1 MKIKTLFK
9 DFYEKLN
16 IAFNKIIPFLKLFK
30 SKFFI
35 IWGCVFAV
43 LLITVIT
50 LLTATVDYYELQFKG
65 VVIGYSR
72 SSSAVNDAISEL
84 SSAFLEKSEV
94 VSEMGN
100 FKVAKIT
107 SSNLFVD
114 CYNKEEF
121 KDVITAAAETL
132 YKGASLYIDGERV
145 ISLASEEKIN
155 SIIESFKYDRL
166 AVSEHLRTEND
177 SYTVT
182 FKEDVKVVKE
192 HLAVSN
198 IVTKNE
204 YLSVYEILEDKLHYT
219 VNCVQTLEETVPF
232 VTYYTRNESLKAGE
246 MVTVSKGKNGIKKV
260 QYEVV
265 VEGDKLVSK
274 KALYEEVVNQ
284 PVNAKIQI
292 GSGVTSGLGT
302 NLGLVFPVEGY
313 ITSLFGG
320 RPDPFTGA
328 ADNHQG
334 LDLGAAKGTPI
345 YAASGGKVIQA
356 SNKFNGYGKCVI
368 IEHSSGFKTLY
379 AHCSELLVKNGD
391 YVTSGQL
398 IAKVG
403 STGRSTGNHLHY
415 GMMVNGVF
423 VDPLLYY

>member
-1 MKIKTLFK
+1 MKI
-9 DFYEKLN
+9 
-16 IAFNKIIPFLKLFK
+16 FK

-35 IWGCVFAV
+35 IWGCVFAA
-43 LLITVIT
+43 LLITVIV
-50 LLTATVDYYELQFKG
+50 LLTATVDYYELQFEG
-65 VVIGYSR
+65 NVIGYAR
-72 SSSAVNDAISEL
+72 NDNIVSGALNEITE
-84 SSAFLEKSEV
+84 AFNDKEEIKT
-94 VSEMGN
+94 EMQK

-107 SSNLFVD
+107 SSNLFVS
-114 CYNKEEF
+114 CYDKEEF
-121 KDVITAAAETL
+121 KDVISAAAQTI
-132 YKGASLYIDGERV
+132 YKGASLYIDGEKV

-155 SIIESFKYDRL
+155 SVIENFKYDRL

-177 SYTVT
+177 SYEVV

-192 HLAVSN
+192 HLAVSD
-198 IVTKNE
+198 ITTQNE
-204 YLSVYEILEDKLHYT
+204 YLSVYNILESRVHYT
-219 VNCVQTLEETVPF
+219 VKCIQTIEESVPF
-232 VTYYTRNESLKAGE
+232 VTYYTRNDSLGAGE
-246 MVTVSKGKNGIKKV
+246 MVTLSNGSNGLKKV

-265 VEGDKLVSK
+265 VEGEKLVSK
-274 KALYEEVVNQ
+274 KVLYEEVVSQ

-292 GSGVTSGLGT
+292 GSGVNSGLGT
-302 NLGLVFPVEGY
+302 NLGLIFPVEGY

-320 RPDPFTGA
+320 RPDPFTGE

-334 LDLGAAKGTPI
+334 LDLGAPKGTPI

-403 STGRSTGNHLHY
+403 STGRSTGNHLHF
-415 GMMVNGVF
+415 GMMVNGSF